1 MWSLASGSSTDRE
14 AMTKN
19 ARGVLGKAEGGEV
32 RYFFSGAH
40 SALLPAGDGHLAK
53 LFALWGL

>member
-19 ARGVLGKAEGGEV
+19 VCGVLGKAESGEV
-32 RYFFSGAH
+32 RYFCSGAH
-40 SALLPAGDGHLAK
+40 SALLPDGDGHLAK
-53 LFALWGL
+53 LFALWEL